1 MGAMSPV
8 AGTVLLLSASV
19 VVGVLALIH
28 IWTRRQD
35 GLNLRTWMVANFLLA
50 NVVSGFAHVLGWS
63 KERGYYEVLTG
74 DPVGST
80 SGLLASGWAT
90 FLGGLALWAGLMVP
104 RPRLFPVR
112 DSRQLV
118 PPRPLVPENL
128 YSFAAAHRI
137 TVGGLALV
145 LVGAGALGVSRVV
158 GATTDQTGGR
168 IIAVDDGNARFAFLA
183 GWLPWAVTI
192 LVLTLAS
199 RRRAPGP
206 SLWNTL
212 LLVAGLGGLALGG
225 SWSGGRS
232 ELVYAAFPLLAL
244 MLPRINVLRWPFLVG
259 GGAAFAAYLLYASAN
274 RVGGSTDPWSFV
286 DWQWGRFSMGAWAS
300 NHTEIHGS
308 LGGETVWSALLNVPL
323 SLLHFAGIDVDNPF
337 RSMVEVS
344 GYDLLGGEDQIYV
357 VPGFSAEMLLNFGI
371 VGVVGGYFL
380 LGLLSAIVS
389 DAYSRSRS
397 ETNRVLLAA
406 IGSTLVFQGIVGQ
419 LESFEVFVT
428 LSILPLWG
436 LWVAERIFGRPTDTG
451 QPLVPVTSVV
461 TVPRG
466 PSRELLSRELLSRGP
481 SLMPVPAPA
490 LRP

>member
-1 MGAMSPV
+1 MGALNPV
-8 AGTVLLLSASV
+8 AATVLLLSASV
-19 VVGVLALIH
+19 VVGVLALVH

-74 DPVGST
+74 DPVGSS
-80 SGLLASGWAT
+80 SGLLTAGWAT
-90 FLGGLALWAGLMVP
+90 FLGSLALWAGLMVP

-112 DSRQLV
+112 DSRKLV

-145 LVGAGALGVSRVV
+145 LAGAGALGVSRVM

-168 IIAVDDGNARFAFLA
+168 IISVDDGNARFAFLA
-183 GWLPWAVTI
+183 GWLPWAVTV

-199 RRRAPGP
+199 RRRQPGP
-206 SLWNTL
+206 SLWNTA
-212 LLVAGLGGLALGG
+212 LLVGGLGGLALGG
-225 SWSGGRS
+225 SWNGGRA
-232 ELVYAAFPLLAL
+232 ELVYAAFPLMAL
-244 MLPRINVLRWPFLVG
+244 MLPRINVLRWPFLAAG
-259 GGAAFAAYLLYASAN
+259 GIAFTAFLIYTTSR
-274 RVGGSTDPWSFV
+274 RVGGTTDPWSFL
-286 DWQWGRFSMGAWAS
+286 DWQWGRFSMSAWAS
-300 NHTEIHGS
+300 NHTAVHGS

-323 SLLHFAGIDVDNPF
+323 ALLHFAGINADNPF
-337 RSMVEVS
+337 RSMVKVS

-357 VPGFSAEMLLNFGI
+357 VPGFSAEMLLNFGL
-371 VGVVGGYFL
+371 VGVVAGYFV
-380 LGLLSAIVS
+380 LGLFSAVVS

-397 ETNRVLLAA
+397 ETNRLLLAT

-436 LWVAERIFGRPTDTG
+436 LWVAERVFGSPSDGG

-461 TVPRG
+461 TTPHGPCRDRLSLTPCAPR
-466 PSRELLSRELLSRGP
+466 
-481 SLMPVPAPA
+481 APEVTV
-490 LRP
+490 LRQ

>member
-1 MGAMSPV
+1 MGAMNPV
-8 AGTVLLLSASV
+8 AGTVLLLGASV

-28 IWTRRQD
+28 IWTRGQD

-63 KERGYYEVLTG
+63 EERGYYEVLTG

-80 SGLLASGWAT
+80 SGLVTAGWAT
-90 FLGGLALWAGLMVP
+90 FLGSVALWAGLMVP
-104 RPRLFPVR
+104 RLRLIPVR
-112 DSRQLV
+112 DSRKLV

-128 YSFAAAHRI
+128 YSFAAAHRV

-145 LVGAGALGVSRVV
+145 LAGAGALGVSKVV

-199 RRRAPGP
+199 RRRQPGP
-206 SLWNTL
+206 SLWNTV

-244 MLPRINVLRWPFLVG
+244 MLPRINVLRWPFLTAG
-259 GGAAFAAYLLYASAN
+259 GIAFTGFMIYTTMH
-274 RVGGSTDPWSFV
+274 RVGGTTDPWSFV
-286 DWQWGRFSMGAWAS
+286 DWQWGRFSMAAWAD
-300 NHTEIHGS
+300 NHTDVHGM

-323 SLLHFAGIDVDNPF
+323 SLLHFAGINVDSPF

-357 VPGFSAEMLLNFGI
+357 VPGFSAEMLLNFGL
-371 VGVVGGYFL
+371 VGAIGGYFV
-380 LGLLSAIVS
+380 LGLVSAIVS
-389 DAYSRSRS
+389 DAYNRSRS
-397 ETNRVLLAA
+397 ETNRVLLATM
-406 IGSTLVFQGIVGQ
+406 GSTLVFQGIVGQ

-436 LWVAERIFGRPTDTG
+436 LWVAERIFASPRDGG
-451 QPLVPVTSVV
+451 QPLVPAAAVV
-461 TVPRG
+461 TTPHG
-466 PSRELLSRELLSRGP
+466 PCRDRLSLEP
-481 SLMPVPAPA
+481 CPPPAPA
-490 LRP
+490 AALLR